1 MLVRPER
8 KFAAGVLGI
17 FFGAFGLHKMAIGYR
32 REGAIMLCVSIAGI
46 IFGFLGF
53 RFLFSIMFLIG
64 LIEGIIYLAKSDT
77 DFYRTYVV
85 GRRGW
90 F

>member
-8 KFAAGVLGI
+8 KFAAGLLGI
-17 FFGAFGLHKMAIGYR
+17 FLGAFGLHKMAIGYR
-32 REGAIMLCVSIAGI
+32 REGAIMLCVSIAGLVL
-46 IFGFLGF
+46 GFLGF
-53 RFLFSIMFLIG
+53 KFLFSIMAIIG
-64 LIEGIIYLAKSDT
+64 LIEGIIYLTKSNS
-77 DFYRTYVV
+77 DFYRTYIV